1 MSGVEKKDLEGRR
14 AKGRKKLNLLGAV
27 SGVDLGDPERAG
39 TLIKNKDGNLLLG
52 SIPMTKQVKT
62 LHFNLKSEA

>member
-14 AKGRKKLNLLGAV
+14 AKGRKKLNLLGAILR
-27 SGVDLGDPERAG
+27 VDPGDPGRAE
-39 TLIKNKDGNLLLG
+39 TLIKTKDGNLLLG
-52 SIPMTKQVKT
+52 SISMTEQVKT